1 MDSCVVPLAVVLE
14 HACVSIEN
22 HIFCFLEVNIQN
34 LVVAVLSVSGHDDL
48 VGEFGL
54 EKSALL
60 LSIFAIMSLV
70 EVVDEVEDGFVADH
84 FLG

>member
-1 MDSCVVPLAVVLE
+1 
-14 HACVSIEN
+14 
-22 HIFCFLEVNIQN
+22 VNIQN